1 MMQSCHC
8 GFISLSDRISHR
20 IVDMIL
26 IHFKIGVPSL
36 KHKAK
41 PWHTFCISP
50 CSNTN
55 MKSTPVSRGG
65 SGGGNGNVDDES
77 LQLIRG
83 GDVPLAPSLSS
94 PPLGRKRI
102 AGSSQQQSSKR
113 SLRGKEILDPYLG
126 IAERESAEIMSMSMP
141 PKPWCFDLPDKER
154 CTRLD
159 GCIYNYREYNMCCCG
174 GARPDRTWAPL
185 PTDEGS
191 IGSGPFD
198 SGPAPIGSSSSSSSS
213 SGGGSFFFLI
223 FFSIFIV
230 VVGVCAFMP
239 KSSSGRSGGRRR
251 GGSGHVVSGPPHAHV
266 DSGGGNWG
274 WVGVAVG
281 TAVVEAEVE
290 EVVEVSNVTMQHFS
304 LIHQYYA

>member
-1 MMQSCHC
+1 
-8 GFISLSDRISHR
+8 
-20 IVDMIL
+20 
-26 IHFKIGVPSL
+26 
-36 KHKAK
+36 
-41 PWHTFCISP
+41 
-50 CSNTN
+50 

-159 GCIYNYREYNMCCCG
+159 GCIYNYREYMCCCDGAG
-174 GARPDRTWAPL
+174 GY
-185 PTDEGS
+185 

-198 SGPAPIGSSSSSSSS
+198 SGSALIVSSVRSSSESGGN
-213 SGGGSFFFLI
+213 GGGSFFFRDLFI
-223 FFSIFIV
+223 ICIV
-230 VVGVCAFMP
+230 VVGVCALYACMT
-239 KSSSGRSGGRRR
+239 KLSSGRSGGRRR

-274 WVGVAVG
+274 WGG
-281 TAVVEAEVE
+281 GGGGDGGGGGGGGCG
-290 EVVEVSNVTMQHFS
+290 SGGGGGGGGKQR
-304 LIHQYYA
+304 YYAAFLFDPSILCLISCYDMLIVFVFLHPDRSNNRRLWRWRIKQEN

>member
-1 MMQSCHC
+1 
-8 GFISLSDRISHR
+8 
-20 IVDMIL
+20 
-26 IHFKIGVPSL
+26 
-36 KHKAK
+36 
-41 PWHTFCISP
+41 
-50 CSNTN
+50 

-274 WVGVAVG
+274 WGG
-281 TAVVEAEVE
+281 GGGGDGGGGGGGGCG
-290 EVVEVSNVTMQHFS
+290 SGGGGGGGGKQR
-304 LIHQYYA
+304 YYAAFLFDPSILCLISCYDMLIVFVFLHPDRSNNRRLWRWRIKQEN